1 MKIFYLI
8 TKINYVMEGNFED
21 YILYDSNYVTSNKVY
36 KATHFGKD
44 VIIKILDYPPY
55 EELHVLSKL
64 KPVCEYFL
72 CLESFGKI
80 KGENNSY
87 FISTEFI
94 KGITLSEYLKR
105 EQNNNNFDKIMNE
118 IIKSIKE
125 LHKLGIVHN
134 DINSE
139 NIIIT
144 ENNKIRIIDFGEA
157 NENKKYMYND
167 FLQLQRIFNDYT
179 DTSELK
185 LLIKV

>member
-1 MKIFYLI
+1 
-8 TKINYVMEGNFED
+8 MEGNFEE
-21 YILYDSNYVTSNKVY
+21 YILYDNNYVTSNKVY

-44 VIIKILDYPPY
+44 VIIKILDYYPY
-55 EELHVLSKL
+55 EELEMLSKL

-80 KGENNSY
+80 KGKNSY

-94 KGITLSEYLKR
+94 KGVTLSEYLK
-105 EQNNNNFDKIMNE
+105 NNFDKTLNVKEIMNE

-179 DTSELK
+179 DTSDLVK
-185 LLIKV
+185 LIKV

>member
-1 MKIFYLI
+1 
-8 TKINYVMEGNFED
+8 MEGN
-21 YILYDSNYVTSNKVY
+21 LSNYVTSNKVF
-36 KATHFGKD
+36 KGTRNGKD

-55 EELHVLSKL
+55 EELRVLSKL

-118 IIKSIKE
+118 IMNEIIKSIKE

-144 ENNKIRIIDFGEA
+144 ENDKIRIIDFGEA

-179 DTSELK
+179 DTSELVK
-185 LLIKV
+185 LIKL

>member
-1 MKIFYLI
+1 
-8 TKINYVMEGNFED
+8 MEGNFEE
-21 YILYDSNYVTSNKVY
+21 YILYNNNYVTSNKVY

-44 VIIKILDYPPY
+44 VIIKILDYYPY
-55 EELHVLSKL
+55 EELEMLSKL

-80 KGENNSY
+80 KGKNSY

-94 KGITLSEYLKR
+94 KGITLSEYLKKPHNK
-105 EQNNNNFDKIMNE
+105 EHITDIMKNV
-118 IIKSIKE
+118 IKSIKE

-179 DTSELK
+179 DTK
-185 LLIKV
+185 LIIDIMNKI